1 MNRFPQHHIVPA
13 VNVISG
19 GRLVEHKPI
28 VEDRSDTTM
37 PKLIEALGG
46 QAAFEALPVLDLNNC
61 TARGGGTG
69 YIDFVRADDMS
80 ASIMRGEDEHGR
92 PFVAF
97 RISVEEAGREAETY
111 VETLFRRYTTGP
123 TWVSGTLRKYAMTVD
138 GFPQEEGQTVLAA
151 VADLVSGKTAICGS
165 ENKWAET
172 VHLRLA

>member
-1 MNRFPQHHIVPA
+1 M
-13 VNVISG
+13 
-19 GRLVEHKPI
+19 VEHKPV

-46 QAAFEALPVLDLNNC
+46 EAAFEALPVLDLNNC

-92 PFVAF
+92 PFVTF
-97 RISVEEAGREAETY
+97 RLSVGEVTY

-123 TWVSGTLRKYAMTVD
+123 SWASGTHRKPLLTLD
-138 GFPQEEGQTVLAA
+138 GFLPNQAALAA
-151 VADLVSGKTAICGS
+151 VADLVSGKTATCGA
-165 ENKWAET
+165 ENDWAET

>member
-1 MNRFPQHHIVPA
+1 MSRFPEHHIVPA

-19 GRLVEHKPI
+19 GRVVEHKPL
-28 VEDRSDTTM
+28 VDDRSDTIM

-46 QAAFEALPVLDLNNC
+46 EAAFEALPVLDLNNC

-97 RISVEEAGREAETY
+97 RISVEEEDYEYTI
-111 VETLFRRYTTGP
+111 VETLFRRYTVGP
-123 TWVSGTLRKYAMTVD
+123 TWVSGTLGKGAMTVD
-138 GFPQEEGQTVLAA
+138 GFPQDEGQTVLAA
-151 VADLVSGKTAICGS
+151 VADLVSGKTAICGA

>member
-1 MNRFPQHHIVPA
+1 M
-13 VNVISG
+13 
-19 GRLVEHKPI
+19 VEHKPV

-46 QAAFEALPVLDLNNC
+46 EAAFEALPVLDLNNC

-80 ASIMRGEDEHGR
+80 ASIMRGEDKHGR
-92 PFVAF
+92 PFVTF
-97 RISVEEAGREAETY
+97 RLSVGEVTY

-123 TWVSGTLRKYAMTVD
+123 SWASGTHRKPLLTLD
-138 GFPQEEGQTVLAA
+138 GFLPNQAALAA
-151 VADLVSGKTAICGS
+151 VADLVSGKTATCGA
-165 ENKWAET
+165 ENDCTET